1 MSAALSF
8 SIGISCSNL
17 SFPSPGRDATQVLDT
32 CPARVRAVKLF
43 FGRDIWQGMTP
54 CGGGLSVAVGAAC
67 RSGRG
72 SSSCWS
78 LRPQLWKV
86 FRAMRDRRKSGCS
99 TSTCSRIVCKRVFY
113 AHRFESLHGQVLPV
127 PYGNSSLYSSLGLR
141 NLALAGTKTSR
152 SLATYLTAFA
162 Q

>member
-1 MSAALSF
+1 MWWRPVS
-8 SIGISCSNL
+8 GGGCSM
-17 SFPSPGRDATQVLDT
+17 Q
-32 CPARVRAVKLF
+32 
-43 FGRDIWQGMTP
+43 IWQGVVP
-54 CGGGLSVAVGAAC
+54 CC
-67 RSGRG
+67 
-72 SSSCWS
+72 S